1 MGNPNMNSR
10 MAACGAFA
18 RMPMLSQVGRIA
30 TLLLAATSIPCWAIG
45 PSFDCDKVTTP
56 LAHFICARSDLSR
69 QDLEFVQSDH
79 ALRQQV
85 GPAGWPALKRKDLDF
100 QNRVAQHAGLPRPA
114 PYLPIRCTRRLSAA
128 EYEQQHVDWLARLAG
143 AAREEASRPLDE
155 HLTLQG
161 DLQSLGFLPPSEK
174 VDGVYRAASRSA
186 IVSWQRSRGLL
197 PTALLSNDDARR
209 LEQDARRAKAPP
221 ETGLP
226 TARGTDSTAKSHPRV
241 SAAQSPDLSG
251 TWYSVDWRS
260 VNSND
265 NSNGPI
271 TCVPTQN
278 MAHQVAINN
287 SLNPVHIFTDKEG
300 RATKIEFGDG
310 PLAAEYTRS
319 PAACSADYTAKLAE
333 FRGSQASTVTVD
345 PNRANKH

>member
-1 MGNPNMNSR
+1 MNSR

-69 QDLEFVQSDH
+69 TDLEFVQSYY

-85 GPAGWPALKRKDLDF
+85 GPAGWPALKREDLDF
-100 QNRVAQHAGLPRPA
+100 QNRVAQQCGITTTGALPSD
-114 PYLPIRCTRRLSAA
+114 SAA
-128 EYEQQHVDWLARLAG
+128 LAACLQQKYEQQHVDWLARLAG

-174 VDGVYRAASRSA
+174 VDGVYGAASRSA

-226 TARGTDSTAKSHPRV
+226 TARGTDSPAESHPRV

-251 TWYSVDWRS
+251 TWYSVDWPS

-287 SLNPVHIFTDKEG
+287 GLNPVHIFTDKEG

-333 FRGSQASTVTVD
+333 FKGQSSTVTVE
-345 PNRANKH
+345 PEPGK